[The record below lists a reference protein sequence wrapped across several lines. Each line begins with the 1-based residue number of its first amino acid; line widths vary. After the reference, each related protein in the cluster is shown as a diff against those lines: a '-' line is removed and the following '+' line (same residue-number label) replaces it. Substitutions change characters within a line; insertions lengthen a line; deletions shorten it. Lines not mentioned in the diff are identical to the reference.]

1 MLSDDGNVNFW
12 RERCS
17 CFSRSPVCLQVI
29 NVDDDGNELSSGVM
43 EVTEFELVLRTQR
56 RNAIR
61 WPYVCLRRYGY
72 DSNLFSFECGRRCQT
87 GQGTSPS
94 YLPQLPIRTHLS
106 DEEKAVGFLFLHS
119 NPRLLSFR

>member
-1 MLSDDGNVNFW
+1 MLSDDGNVLTGKVFLFQSFL
-12 RERCS
+12 CA
-17 CFSRSPVCLQVI
+17 CLQVI

-56 RNAIR
+56 RNVIR

-87 GQGTSPS
+87 GQGTNPS
-94 YLPQLPIRTHLS
+94 YLPGLPIRT
-106 DEEKAVGFLFLHS
+106 
-119 NPRLLSFR
+119 R